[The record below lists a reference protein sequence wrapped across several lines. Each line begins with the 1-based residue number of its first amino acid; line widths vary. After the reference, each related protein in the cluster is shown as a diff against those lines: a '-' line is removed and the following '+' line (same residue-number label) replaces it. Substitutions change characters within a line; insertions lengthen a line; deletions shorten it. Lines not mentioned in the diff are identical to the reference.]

1 MANLSKKLSTNV
13 PGDFY
18 VDSTCINCD
27 TCRQLAPGTFRE
39 VGEYSSVYQQP
50 RDAEREHLQAYQAL
64 VACPVG
70 SIGTAGSDKARLQA
84 AMHSFPIQIEK
95 DVYYNGF
102 TSEKSFGAQ
111 SYFVR
116 RADGN
121 WLIDSPRYVRT
132 LMETFEHW
140 GGIRYIFLSH
150 EDDVAEAARYAK
162 HFGAT
167 RIIHD
172 EDRSAM
178 PDAEWVITGTEPVP
192 AAPGFTIIPVPGH
205 TSGSMALLC
214 DDRYLFTGDHMSWD
228 RETNDLWLVTY
239 LVQSERDV
247 RASARRLLDFRFE
260 WILPGHGDRIHL
272 PEADMKNALRRLL
285 ERREGLTAIRR

>member
-1 MANLSKKLSTNV
+1 MANQLKRLPSNV
-13 PGDFY
+13 IGDFF

-39 VGEYSSVYQQP
+39 VGEYSSVYHQP
-50 RDAEREHLQAYQAL
+50 GESERLQAYQAL

-70 SIGTAGSDKARLQA
+70 SIGTASSEKRWLRE
-84 AMHSFPIQIEK
+84 AMASFPLEIEK
-95 DVYYNGF
+95 DIYYNGF

-116 RADGN
+116 RTDGN

-132 LMETFEHW
+132 LVETFERW

-162 HFGAT
+162 QFGAT

-178 PDAEWVITGTEPVP
+178 PDAEWIIKGTEPVQ
-192 AAPGFTIIPVPGH
+192 ASPGFTIIPVPGH

-239 LVQSERDV
+239 LLQSERDV
-247 RASARRLLDFRFE
+247 RASTRRLLDFRFE

-272 PEADMKNALRRLL
+272 PEVEMKEKLRGLLQNREALGVRR
-285 ERREGLTAIRR
+285 